1 MITTENAF
9 TTVAPIQA
17 AARAKVMATAT
28 PPAPATKVARKEVAK
43 KVVKKSALVAKT
55 PVKKAAKNAVNGPA
69 KSVVKTVSK
78 PGKEKKPKLVRDN
91 FKIPRGEYRVLD
103 ELKQRAGKLAS
114 PVKRSALLRAG
125 IKALAAMA
133 DSAFLAA
140 LKALPAIK
148 TGRPAKG

>member
-9 TTVAPIQA
+9 TTVAPTKA
-17 AARAKVMATAT
+17 AAPAKVMATAT
-28 PPAPATKVARKEVAK
+28 PPAPAAKAARKEVAK
-43 KVVKKSALVAKT
+43 KVVRKSVRVAKT
-55 PVKKAAKNAVNGPA
+55 AVKKAAKNAVNGPA

-78 PGKEKKPKLVRDN
+78 PVKEKKLKLVRDN
-91 FKIPRGEYRVLD
+91 FKIPKAEYRVLN

-140 LKALPAIK
+140 LIALPAIK
-148 TGRPAKG
+148 TGRSAKV